1 MEINDVDTLSAT
13 IMRGNP
19 GWMIGLGAQF
29 EGDAEESEIGQPEL
43 FGMPTDKSLVETE
56 IMLTAWLAGRGF
68 GLSSRWYT
76 HEYSGGGGSV
86 AETRAEFV
94 RK

>member
-1 MEINDVDTLSAT
+1 
-13 IMRGNP
+13 
-19 GWMIGLGAQF
+19 
-29 EGDAEESEIGQPEL
+29 
-43 FGMPTDKSLVETE
+43 MPTDKSLVETE

-68 GLSSRWYT
+68 ELSSRWYT

-86 AETRAEFV
+86 AETRAELV